1 MKADIAWI
9 EKAVMCE
16 GAFLLFSSSSATR
29 YVRMA
34 KQLAEDSALK
44 DHLACGAIS
53 IEELINRARKLHTVI
68 ASKDQR
74 DIEEIELAIIMAI
87 LSETASDQAFDLLAD
102 FSLYDRNSLAW
113 ISAAAR
119 NLFQQLAKNLVDAS
133 IPDAQR
139 VPIADM
145 FGADGSADS
154 PENEME
160 YGVPRFD
167 FANVNLVA
175 EVDQG

>member
-1 MKADIAWI
+1 
-9 EKAVMCE
+9 
-16 GAFLLFSSSSATR
+16 
-29 YVRMA
+29 
-34 KQLAEDSALK
+34 
-44 DHLACGAIS
+44 
-53 IEELINRARKLHTVI
+53 RARKLHRVI

-74 DIEEIELAIIMAI
+74 DTEEIELAIITAI
-87 LSETASDQAFDLLAD
+87 LSETASEQAFDLLAE

-133 IPDAQR
+133 MPDVQR
-139 VPIADM
+139 VSIVDT

-160 YGVPRFD
+160 YGVPRFS